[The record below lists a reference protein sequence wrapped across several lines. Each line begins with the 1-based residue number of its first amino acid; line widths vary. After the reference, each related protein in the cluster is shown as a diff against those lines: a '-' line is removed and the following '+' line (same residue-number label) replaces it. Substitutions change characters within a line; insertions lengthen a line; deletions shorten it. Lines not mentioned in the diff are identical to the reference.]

1 MKQAASI
8 YFEHI
13 TSLSVIFK
21 LLGCA
26 GPGDNYSYNDPTS
39 ALCSRPWRPG
49 DFSEQ
54 RHETSLEGEGK
65 EQAPLEAVSTAVPP
79 SCAACPRGI
88 WQDGNKGKGWGRT
101 RCWGRPV
108 ATSCLCCR
116 VLEALGASSS
126 PGFPHPGC
134 SPRIVGAASPGF
146 PQVLQG
152 QSHAVFPKPHRGVKV
167 LQNLPNP
174 PRFHLPSP
182 AGRSWRLP
190 RGPHATF
197 WVQTIINTY
206 IFSPLSPSA
215 PGILIAL
222 VRWVSFCTLL
232 KMLVKPVL

>member
-1 MKQAASI
+1 MQVFILNILHCSAL
-8 YFEHI
+8 F
-13 TSLSVIFK
+13 LSSWD
-21 LLGCA
+21 A
-26 GPGDNYSYNDPTS
+26 RGPGIIILTTIPPLRS
-39 ALCSRPWRPG
+39 APGPGGQEIFRSSATKHPWR
-49 DFSEQ
+49 E
-54 RHETSLEGEGK
+54 K
-65 EQAPLEAVSTAVPP
+65 ERSRLLLRPFP

-116 VLEALGASSS
+116 VLEVLGASSS

-174 PRFHLPSP
+174 PRLHLPSP

-197 WVQTIINTY
+197 WVQTIINIY